1 MSRLILLL
9 TSKLRS
15 RSGERIQFAA
25 FVLPAVLLIAVGLL
39 YPAINTIYSS
49 FKDNTGAEFVG
60 LDNYHTVFTDTQQ
73 LKVLRNTA
81 MWVVLVPTAS
91 TFIGLVYAVLVDRS
105 RFEKFAKA
113 LIFLPMAISLVGASI
128 IWKFVYDYKDKTN
141 DQIGLANQLLKSLG
155 FDTYQFLLTEPWN
168 NLFLIVIMIWVQAGF
183 AMTILSASIKAIPE
197 DIVEAARLD
206 GVGGLKMFRY
216 ITIPSIRPSL
226 IVVLTT
232 ISITTL
238 KAFDIV
244 RTATGGNFDTSVL
257 AYEFY
262 VQSFRSNNAGLGA
275 ALATLIFVLVLP
287 DRLLQRPSDAQA
299 GGTMTIADPDV
310 SVESVV
316 QQETASS
323 AGQEEAVVPVGVR
336 LRRGRSPSCGR
347 CPTAGLLHLVVPPRG
362 RRQDERLVDRPHRL
376 RFTTRQLQTRC
387 SRAPTSTWRRTSS
400 TRS

>member
-1 MSRLILLL
+1 MSAGEKFVQLLICVAVFFGVVALILLM

-15 RSGERIQFAA
+15 RSGERIQFIA
-25 FVLPAVLLIAVGLL
+25 FVLPAVALISIGLL
-39 YPAINTIYSS
+39 YPAVKTIYSS
-49 FKDNTGAEFVG
+49 FFGNVEGDFVG

-81 MWVVLVPTAS
+81 LWVALVPAIS
-91 TFIGLVYAVLVDRS
+91 TFIGLVYAILVDRS

-128 IWKFVYDYKDKTN
+128 IWKFVYDYRDAAN
-141 DQIGLANQLLKSLG
+141 DQIGLANQLLKSVGL
-155 FDTYQFLLTEPWN
+155 DTYQFLLTEPWN

-206 GVGGLKMFRY
+206 GVSGLKMFRF

-287 DRLLQRPSDAQA
+287 
-299 GGTMTIADPDV
+299 I
-310 SVESVV
+310 VV
-316 QQETASS
+316 YNVRQMRKL
-323 AGQEEAVVPVGVR
+323 EAR
-336 LRRGRSPSCGR
+336 
-347 CPTAGLLHLVVPPRG
+347 
-362 RRQDERLVDRPHRL
+362 
-376 RFTTRQLQTRC
+376 
-387 SRAPTSTWRRTSS
+387 
-400 TRS
+400 

>member
-1 MSRLILLL
+1 MSAGEKFVQLLICVAVFFGVVALILLL

-15 RSGERIQFAA
+15 RSGERIQFVA
-25 FVLPAVLLIAVGLL
+25 FVLPAVALISIGLL
-39 YPAINTIYSS
+39 YPAIKTIYSS
-49 FKDNTGAEFVG
+49 FFGNVEGDFVG
-60 LDNYHTVFTDTQQ
+60 LHNYHTVFTDTQQ

-81 MWVVLVPTAS
+81 LWVALVPTIS

-128 IWKFVYDYKDKTN
+128 IWKFVYDYRDNANT
-141 DQIGLANQLLKSLG
+141 QIGLANEILKTVGL
-155 FDTYQFLLTEPWN
+155 DTYKFLLTEPWN

-206 GVGGLKMFRY
+206 GVSGLKMFRY

-262 VQSFRSNNAGLGA
+262 VQSFRSNNPGLGA

-287 DRLLQRPSDAQA
+287 
-299 GGTMTIADPDV
+299 I
-310 SVESVV
+310 VV
-316 QQETASS
+316 YNVRQMRKL
-323 AGQEEAVVPVGVR
+323 EAR
-336 LRRGRSPSCGR
+336 
-347 CPTAGLLHLVVPPRG
+347 
-362 RRQDERLVDRPHRL
+362 
-376 RFTTRQLQTRC
+376 
-387 SRAPTSTWRRTSS
+387 
-400 TRS
+400 